1 MTAGTPGP
9 QSTLRYRDTLRWT
22 HAPLRRLQGAPK
34 EALTCGRFVQFSAPE
49 VYASAFALD
58 GLCEARPRFNIAPTR
73 AALAFT
79 VAEAG
84 GRASVALRWGLVP
97 LWSQGPDNC
106 NSMINPRAGT
116 FSTKPAYRNACK
128 YQRCLIPAE
137 GFYEWQ
143 AGQGGK
149 TPFLIRCKDN
159 APFAISGL

>member
-1 MTAGTPGP
+1 
-9 QSTLRYRDTLRWT
+9 
-22 HAPLRRLQGAPK
+22 
-34 EALTCGRFVQFSAPE
+34 
-49 VYASAFALD
+49 
-58 GLCEARPRFNIAPTR
+58 
-73 AALAFT
+73 
-79 VAEAG
+79 
-84 GRASVALRWGLVP
+84 
-97 LWSQGPDNC
+97 
-106 NSMINPRAGT
+106 MINPRAGT